1 MGIIILIFVILKI
14 KTWLIMKFVFAFKL
28 MKSNL
33 LVLSV
38 DQKKKKDMNIL
49 HPPCFTEVISLVDV
63 FLNYMY
69 K

>member
-1 MGIIILIFVILKI
+1 
-14 KTWLIMKFVFAFKL
+14 MKFVFAFKL

-38 DQKKKKDMNIL
+38 DQETKKDMKIL

>member
-1 MGIIILIFVILKI
+1 
-14 KTWLIMKFVFAFKL
+14 MKFVFAFKL

-33 LVLSV
+33 LVLSI
-38 DQKKKKDMNIL
+38 DQEKKNMKIL